1 MGWSSPTDLGWVD
14 IRLSK
19 ESIDFLSKIVKKGEE
34 NYKSAKKYLVGN
46 ISNSFDI
53 HDEDNWFYANV
64 LMPALDYYMKCNKK
78 VFEDEQNHFRHSYII
93 RDKNNKKIEPSNFTI
108 ELNTLWANYQKKNEF
123 NPMHNHSGLFSFV
136 IWLKIPYE
144 HKEQCKLPF
153 LKDMPEVSKN
163 PGEFQFFALD
173 PFGKINNYGYK
184 LGKEDEG
191 RMVFFPSQLMHTV
204 YPFYETDENRVSIS
218 GNLNLAYR
226 YDVA

>member
-1 MGWSSPTDLGWVD
+1 MGYSTATELGWVD

-34 NYKSAKKYLVGN
+34 NYKSSKDSLVGN

-53 HDEDNWFYANV
+53 EDEDGWFYGNI
-64 LMPALDYYMKCNKK
+64 LSPTLDYYMKCNKK
-78 VFEDEQNHFRHSYII
+78 VFEDEQSHFRHSYII
-93 RDKNNKKIEPSNFTI
+93 RDKNNKKIEPSDFTI
-108 ELNTLWANYQKKNEF
+108 ELSTFWANYQKKHEF

-144 HKEQCKLPF
+144 HEEQCKLPF
-153 LKDMPEVSKN
+153 LDGIHEESKN

-173 PFGKINNYGYK
+173 AFGKIKNYGYR

-191 RMVFFPSQLMHTV
+191 RMMFFPSELRHCV
-204 YPFYETDENRVSIS
+204 YPFYKTDENRVSIS